1 MHLRSTSII
10 KITVKKMVISP
21 ECFVCFRWDFQ
32 NWKEQSF
39 HLTIGTEGITQLLKS
54 NFERSKYKLRHQ
66 CHAFSK
72 KRTFFRSFWDLQITF
87 VKFVEAAKNLI
98 KFVGLANNF
107 WKVCKTRKN
116 FMKFADW
123 RSDLSAW
130 KFFFKF
136 HSWNISVGK
145 HKCFVNPFH
154 ISWILFTNKLNSGCY
169 IRVGKIFGT
178 VKKWLLVALD
188 RWSFYAV

>member
-1 MHLRSTSII
+1 MHLCSTSII

-72 KRTFFRSFWDLQITF
+72 KRTFFRSFPAANNFKKLAKVRKNF
-87 VKFVEAAKNLI
+87 VKFVKFVNSLT
-98 KFVGLANNF
+98 KFVGLTNNF
-107 WKVCKTRKN
+107 CEVRGSCKKFYKVRGTRQ
-116 FMKFADW
+116 
-123 RSDLSAW
+123 
-130 KFFFKF
+130 
-136 HSWNISVGK
+136 
-145 HKCFVNPFH
+145 
-154 ISWILFTNKLNSGCY
+154 
-169 IRVGKIFGT
+169 
-178 VKKWLLVALD
+178 
-188 RWSFYAV
+188 